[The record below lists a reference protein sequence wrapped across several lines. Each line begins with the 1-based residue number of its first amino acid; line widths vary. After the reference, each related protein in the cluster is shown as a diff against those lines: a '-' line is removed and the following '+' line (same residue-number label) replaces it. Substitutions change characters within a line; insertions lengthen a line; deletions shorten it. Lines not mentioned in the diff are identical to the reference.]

1 MSAEEFVSI
10 SEAKPKPEARVL
22 LLSSCEIYEAKA
34 IMGITCACA
43 EPRWS

>member
-10 SEAKPKPEARVL
+10 SEAKPEQEPKPEARAL

-34 IMGITCACA
+34 IMRITC
-43 EPRWS
+43 S